1 MLKGYFSSGTIR
13 AGRGDGVATSW
24 QNNSVICKKS
34 FWTEEN
40 TNIFNE
46 EGFEKVTDGKITF
59 SIEMRREFLI
69 ARILSLDIELVPV
82 PKLAEI
88 MHQVNE
94 IYNETLCNTQIN
106 CKLSI
111 FLDKRSSKKIVFF

>member
-1 MLKGYFSSGTIR
+1 
-13 AGRGDGVATSW
+13 
-24 QNNSVICKKS
+24 
-34 FWTEEN
+34 
-40 TNIFNE
+40 
-46 EGFEKVTDGKITF
+46 
-59 SIEMRREFLI
+59 MRREFLI

-111 FLDKRSSKKIVFF
+111 FLDKRSSKKELCFFRINSQIAPPTFSTLRNKNVNLALKVWF

>member
-1 MLKGYFSSGTIR
+1 
-13 AGRGDGVATSW
+13 
-24 QNNSVICKKS
+24 
-34 FWTEEN
+34 
-40 TNIFNE
+40 
-46 EGFEKVTDGKITF
+46 
-59 SIEMRREFLI
+59 MRREFLI

-111 FLDKRSSKKIVFF
+111 FWIKEAVKKKLCFFRINSQTAPPPLGTLRNKNVNLALKVWF

>member
-1 MLKGYFSSGTIR
+1 
-13 AGRGDGVATSW
+13 
-24 QNNSVICKKS
+24 
-34 FWTEEN
+34 
-40 TNIFNE
+40 
-46 EGFEKVTDGKITF
+46 
-59 SIEMRREFLI
+59 MRREFLI

-106 CKLSI
+106 CKLSTFLINTAVKKIRI
-111 FLDKRSSKKIVFF
+111 FLGLIPKPPPPPFCTLRNKNVILALKVWF

>member
-1 MLKGYFSSGTIR
+1 
-13 AGRGDGVATSW
+13 
-24 QNNSVICKKS
+24 
-34 FWTEEN
+34 
-40 TNIFNE
+40 
-46 EGFEKVTDGKITF
+46 
-59 SIEMRREFLI
+59 MRREFLI
-69 ARILSLDIELVPV
+69 ARILSLDNELVPV

-111 FLDKRSSKKIVFF
+111 FWIKEAVEKNCVFLGLIPKPPPPLRYIEE

>member
-1 MLKGYFSSGTIR
+1 M
-13 AGRGDGVATSW
+13 
-24 QNNSVICKKS
+24 
-34 FWTEEN
+34 
-40 TNIFNE
+40 
-46 EGFEKVTDGKITF
+46 EKL
-59 SIEMRREFLI
+59 MRKEFLI
-69 ARILSLDIELVPV
+69 ARILSFYIELVPV

-111 FLDKRSSKKIVFF
+111 FLDKRSSKKELCF

>member
-1 MLKGYFSSGTIR
+1 
-13 AGRGDGVATSW
+13 
-24 QNNSVICKKS
+24 
-34 FWTEEN
+34 
-40 TNIFNE
+40 
-46 EGFEKVTDGKITF
+46 
-59 SIEMRREFLI
+59 MRREFLI

-106 CKLSI
+106 CKLSTFLIKEAVKKIRI
-111 FLDKRSSKKIVFF
+111 FLGLIPKPAPPFCTLRNKNVTLALKVWF

>member
-1 MLKGYFSSGTIR
+1 
-13 AGRGDGVATSW
+13 
-24 QNNSVICKKS
+24 
-34 FWTEEN
+34 
-40 TNIFNE
+40 
-46 EGFEKVTDGKITF
+46 
-59 SIEMRREFLI
+59 MRREFLI

-111 FLDKRSSKKIVFF
+111 FWIKEAVEKNCVFLGLISKPPPPPLRYIEE

>member
-1 MLKGYFSSGTIR
+1 
-13 AGRGDGVATSW
+13 
-24 QNNSVICKKS
+24 
-34 FWTEEN
+34 
-40 TNIFNE
+40 
-46 EGFEKVTDGKITF
+46 
-59 SIEMRREFLI
+59 MRREFLI

-111 FLDKRSSKKIVFF
+111 FLDKRSSKKNCVFFRINSQTGPPPFCTLRNKNVTLALKVWF

>member
-1 MLKGYFSSGTIR
+1 
-13 AGRGDGVATSW
+13 
-24 QNNSVICKKS
+24 
-34 FWTEEN
+34 
-40 TNIFNE
+40 
-46 EGFEKVTDGKITF
+46 
-59 SIEMRREFLI
+59 MRREFLI

-94 IYNETLCNTQIN
+94 IYNETLCNTQMN

-111 FLDKRSSKKIVFF
+111 FWIKKAVKNQYLDSWG

>member
-1 MLKGYFSSGTIR
+1 
-13 AGRGDGVATSW
+13 
-24 QNNSVICKKS
+24 
-34 FWTEEN
+34 
-40 TNIFNE
+40 
-46 EGFEKVTDGKITF
+46 
-59 SIEMRREFLI
+59 MRREFLI

-106 CKLSI
+106 CKLSTFLIKEAVNKIRI
-111 FLDKRSSKKIVFF
+111 FLRLILKLQTLE

>member
-1 MLKGYFSSGTIR
+1 
-13 AGRGDGVATSW
+13 
-24 QNNSVICKKS
+24 
-34 FWTEEN
+34 
-40 TNIFNE
+40 
-46 EGFEKVTDGKITF
+46 
-59 SIEMRREFLI
+59 MRREFLI

-88 MHQVNE
+88 MHQLNE

-111 FLDKRSSKKIVFF
+111 FWIKEAVKKNCVFLGLIPKPPPPPLRYIEE

>member
-1 MLKGYFSSGTIR
+1 
-13 AGRGDGVATSW
+13 
-24 QNNSVICKKS
+24 
-34 FWTEEN
+34 
-40 TNIFNE
+40 
-46 EGFEKVTDGKITF
+46 
-59 SIEMRREFLI
+59 MRREFLI

-88 MHQVNE
+88 MHQLNE

-111 FLDKRSSKKIVFF
+111 FWIKEAVKKIVFFLGLIPKPPPPPPSVH

>member
-1 MLKGYFSSGTIR
+1 
-13 AGRGDGVATSW
+13 
-24 QNNSVICKKS
+24 
-34 FWTEEN
+34 
-40 TNIFNE
+40 
-46 EGFEKVTDGKITF
+46 
-59 SIEMRREFLI
+59 MRREFLI

-94 IYNETLCNTQIN
+94 IYNETFCNTQIN

-111 FLDKRSSKKIVFF
+111 FWIKEAVKKIVFFFIKNQYENLAQGPLEKKIAPG

>member
-1 MLKGYFSSGTIR
+1 
-13 AGRGDGVATSW
+13 
-24 QNNSVICKKS
+24 
-34 FWTEEN
+34 
-40 TNIFNE
+40 
-46 EGFEKVTDGKITF
+46 
-59 SIEMRREFLI
+59 MRREFLI

-111 FLDKRSSKKIVFF
+111 FLDKRSSKKKLCFFRINSRTAPPFGTLRNKNVNLALKVWF

>member
-1 MLKGYFSSGTIR
+1 
-13 AGRGDGVATSW
+13 
-24 QNNSVICKKS
+24 
-34 FWTEEN
+34 
-40 TNIFNE
+40 
-46 EGFEKVTDGKITF
+46 
-59 SIEMRREFLI
+59 MRREFLI

-111 FLDKRSSKKIVFF
+111 FLDKRSSKKNCVFLGLIPKPPPPFGTLRNKNVNLALKVWF

>member
-1 MLKGYFSSGTIR
+1 
-13 AGRGDGVATSW
+13 
-24 QNNSVICKKS
+24 
-34 FWTEEN
+34 
-40 TNIFNE
+40 
-46 EGFEKVTDGKITF
+46 
-59 SIEMRREFLI
+59 MRREFLI

-111 FLDKRSSKKIVFF
+111 FWIKEAVEKNCVFLGLLRNKNVNLALKVWF

>member
-1 MLKGYFSSGTIR
+1 
-13 AGRGDGVATSW
+13 
-24 QNNSVICKKS
+24 
-34 FWTEEN
+34 
-40 TNIFNE
+40 
-46 EGFEKVTDGKITF
+46 
-59 SIEMRREFLI
+59 MRREFLI

-111 FLDKRSSKKIVFF
+111 FWIKEAVKKIVFF